1 MNTEANKQLVTN
13 FWKAFSASDFDT
25 VLSLLADD
33 STWWVAGNFPISGTY
48 SKKQFEALVK
58 GLLEEV
64 PKGISVT
71 PKGMTAE
78 EDRVAMEAES
88 YGERKNGKIYNNK
101 YHILHVIRDGK
112 IIAAR
117 EYMDTQHAND
127 ILCS

>member
-1 MNTEANKQLVTN
+1 MSIETNKQLVKN

-25 VLSLLADD
+25 AFAFLADD
-33 STWWVAGNFPISGTY
+33 STWWVAGSFPISGTY
-48 SKKQFEALVK
+48 SKKEFEALIK
-58 GLLEEV
+58 GVVDDV

-88 YGERKNGKIYNNK
+88 YGERKNGKIYNNR